1 MLSLMHAGLVAAVR
15 QLGAAISITLSAYF
29 LSSHVFVVQKAPATG
44 SGAEAVANYVSLLTW
59 AYLLVAL
66 GLALSSC
73 RSVNLTA
80 ACMRRAANF
89 VRFVSA
95 RHALEALVLQLSLS
109 AIMFAAMA
117 LRTPQFIIQI
127 DQYFGSEFVAAIG
140 WAGAMS
146 TGVACFGASAHA
158 ALKAIG

>member
-1 MLSLMHAGLVAAVR
+1 
-15 QLGAAISITLSAYF
+15 
-29 LSSHVFVVQKAPATG
+29 
-44 SGAEAVANYVSLLTW
+44 
-59 AYLLVAL
+59 
-66 GLALSSC
+66 
-73 RSVNLTA
+73 
-80 ACMRRAANF
+80 MRRAAYF

-95 RHALEALVLQLSLS
+95 RHALEALALQLSLS

-158 ALKAIG
+158 VLKALS